1 MDHTEL
7 VTVYTTNNA
16 IEAEMIKNLL
26 EGEQIPCEI
35 ANETQ
40 AGLSGIL
47 QIPIFVR
54 AADEK
59 RARELITSHGERGAL
74 PEVERP

>member
-1 MDHTEL
+1 MDSTEL
-7 VTVYTTNNA
+7 VTVFTTNNA
-16 IEAEMIKNLL
+16 PEAEMIKNLL
-26 EGEQIPCEI
+26 EAEKIPCEI

-47 QIPIFVR
+47 KIPVFVR

-59 RARELITSHGERGAL
+59 RAIELISSHGKRGAL
-74 PEVERP
+74 PEDERP